1 MELSYLIDKATTH
14 PQTEARPVSNLL
26 AISIRT
32 LSAAGTS
39 SASEHAPCTADRPS
53 NDCVNTD

>member
-1 MELSYLIDKATTH
+1 MELSYLIDKAATH

-26 AISIRT
+26 AISIRA

-39 SASEHAPCTADRPS
+39 SASERAPCTADRPS